1 MKLVVNL
8 CLRIILPIA
17 IQSFIFTN
25 ISLQILSKTL
35 KIHQLFVVKNE
46 KSVLMSEKL
55 CMNVK
60 IVLMPEFLV

>member
-17 IQSFIFTN
+17 IQSIIFTN

-60 IVLMPEFLV
+60 ILLMPEFLV